1 MYERLTASDLP
12 GVSFLTQEALISV
25 DVEQDDPPE
34 TRAQKRN
41 TKLKGD
47 ISELRVAAAL
57 IEAGYAVSKP
67 FGENQR
73 YDLVIDDGETLARVQ
88 VKTGRLRN
96 GVVLFNCSSAHGHR
110 GRPSRPYRG
119 EVEYIAVY
127 CPDTGK
133 VYVVPEAHFTNSY
146 GSLRIVPTKNNV
158 AKTVRWASAFELA

>member
-1 MYERLTASDLP
+1 MISLGVERNQT
-12 GVSFLTQEALISV
+12 
-25 DVEQDDPPE
+25 PE
-34 TRAQKRN
+34 TRAPKRN

-47 ISELRVAAAL
+47 VSELRVAAAL
-57 IEAGYAVSKP
+57 IETGYAVSKP

-73 YDLVIDDGETLARVQ
+73 YDLVIDDGENLARVQ

-96 GVVLFNCSSAHGHR
+96 GVVLFNCSSTHGHR
-110 GRPSRPYRG
+110 GRPARPYRG

-133 VYVVPEAHFTNSY
+133 VYFVPEAHFTNSY
-146 GSLRIVPTKNNV
+146 GSLRVLPTKNNV